1 MIKKT
6 HKKVDNNEKVK
17 RIQSEPISITKQH
30 YIEEK
35 NWKKKKPQLT
45 CKLHNHRYKIG
56 IIS

>member
-17 RIQSEPISITKQH
+17 RIQSEPIWITKQH
-30 YIEEK
+30 YIKGK
-35 NWKKKKPQLT
+35 NWKKKPQLT
-45 CKLHNHRYKIG
+45 CKLHNHGYKIG